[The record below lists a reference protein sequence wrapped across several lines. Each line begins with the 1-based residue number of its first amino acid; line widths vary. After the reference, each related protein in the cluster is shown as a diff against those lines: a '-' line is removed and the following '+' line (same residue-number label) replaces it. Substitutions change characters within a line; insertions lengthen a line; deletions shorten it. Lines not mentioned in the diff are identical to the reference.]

1 MNLPE
6 LAGGRRRAAFIDKD
20 GTLVENVPYNVDP
33 DLVRFTP
40 NAIEGLRLLAAT
52 GHRLVI
58 ISNQPGIALQRF
70 DRAAL
75 FRLQQALQRMLAE
88 EGLRLDGF
96 YACPHAPAADGG
108 PACVCRKPAPGLL
121 QMAARNLNLDLSAS
135 WMVGDILDDVEA
147 GRRAGCRSALLDVGN
162 ETVWRGGPL
171 RTPHL
176 RAADLLDAARQITGL
191 HTVPSTWAELP
202 SKVVS

>member
-1 MNLPE
+1 MSFSELP
-6 LAGGRRRAAFIDKD
+6 GGRRRAAFIDKD

-96 YACPHAPAADGG
+96 YACPHAPADSG
-108 PACVCRKPAPGLL
+108 
-121 QMAARNLNLDLSAS
+121 
-135 WMVGDILDDVEA
+135 
-147 GRRAGCRSALLDVGN
+147 
-162 ETVWRGGPL
+162 
-171 RTPHL
+171 
-176 RAADLLDAARQITGL
+176 
-191 HTVPSTWAELP
+191 
-202 SKVVS
+202 